1 MDKQKRNI
9 SFVVL
14 HVGDHEAERDDD
26 FLIEDDDAEVRV
38 LQALGQ
44 VDAYAEKRSV
54 SPGSG
59 MSERQA
65 VQSVLQLHLPAKN
78 TQTADR
84 DTTADATHKYQ
95 GHK

>member
-14 HVGDHEAERDDD
+14 HVGDHEAEGDDD
-26 FLIEDDDAEVRV
+26 FLIEDNDAEVRV

-44 VDAYAEKRSV
+44 VDAYGEKRSV

-78 TQTADR
+78 TQTTDR

-95 GHK
+95 N

>member
-14 HVGDHEAERDDD
+14 HVGDHDAEGDDD
-26 FLIEDDDAEVRV
+26 FLIEDNDAEVRV

-44 VDAYAEKRSV
+44 VDAYGEKRSV

-59 MSERQA
+59 MSEAESR
-65 VQSVLQLHLPAKN
+65 
-78 TQTADR
+78 
-84 DTTADATHKYQ
+84 
-95 GHK
+95 